1 MDVYVTQSKTETIIN
16 VCGRCECTCDCEC
29 NEACITDEY
38 LDIENCSCKKY
49 WFGKLVLA
57 LEHEIINKMETSLDD
72 KKVTREKNN
81 CLTHMICIIITC
93 LLLSIFIFVSCYFY
107 YIKHQS
113 KQKNLLTYDNNSN
126 NKFRVID
133 IDNII

>member
-72 KKVTREKNN
+72 KKVTPEK
-81 CLTHMICIIITC
+81 IIA
-93 LLLSIFIFVSCYFY
+93 LLI
-107 YIKHQS
+107 
-113 KQKNLLTYDNNSN
+113 
-126 NKFRVID
+126 
-133 IDNII
+133 